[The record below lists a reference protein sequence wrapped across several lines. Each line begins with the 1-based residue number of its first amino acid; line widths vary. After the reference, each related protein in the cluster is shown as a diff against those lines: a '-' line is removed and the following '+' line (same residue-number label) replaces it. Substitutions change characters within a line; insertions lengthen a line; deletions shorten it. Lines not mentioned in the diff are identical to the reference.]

1 MISDYSMHA
10 AQGRPIMIALLIVT
24 LIASSTSVNNP
35 YGRFGSKF
43 SSTSAN
49 NPYAVDTPQLVEKK
63 GDVCPVS
70 RKCPSNSSI
79 CKSRRQSANKFD
91 PDSINN
97 RYDFQ
102 YGPILR
108 DLIEAG
114 HVQNARQRGQETLDG
129 CEARD
134 IINDGKNRGK
144 LSANKFDPNSIENPY
159 SVKYDKPLVTS
170 RQILRQEK

>member
-1 MISDYSMHA
+1 
-10 AQGRPIMIALLIVT
+10 MIALLIVT

-35 YGRFGSKF
+35 YDRFGSKF

-102 YGPILR
+102 
-108 DLIEAG
+108 IETG

-144 LSANKFDPNSIENPY
+144 LSANKLDPNSIENPY
-159 SVKYDKPLVTS
+159 SFKYDKPLATS

>member
-1 MISDYSMHA
+1 
-10 AQGRPIMIALLIVT
+10 MIALLIVT

-35 YGRFGSKF
+35 
-43 SSTSAN
+43 
-49 NPYAVDTPQLVEKK
+49 VDTPQLVEKK

-144 LSANKFDPNSIENPY
+144 LSANKFDPNSI
-159 SVKYDKPLVTS
+159 
-170 RQILRQEK
+170 

>member
-1 MISDYSMHA
+1 
-10 AQGRPIMIALLIVT
+10 MIALLIVT

-35 YGRFGSKF
+35 YDRFGSKF

-129 CEARD
+129 CIEVQIPSRTMKNFYWQYGPILHGLIEAGHVQKIGQFATCLKRCCTY
-134 IINDGKNRGK
+134 RFRS
-144 LSANKFDPNSIENPY
+144 LEASP
-159 SVKYDKPLVTS
+159 
-170 RQILRQEK
+170 